1 MGRKIQ
7 RGDIGDVYFQKRAS
21 GFRAAVYFR
30 DSLGRRKRAVRSGKT
45 KAAARRE
52 LLKHV
57 ELTQSG
63 VTHSDVAAAMTLV
76 EAVEWWLSD
85 FESKVDRGERA
96 ETTFDTYESVVRTHI
111 RNALSDCML
120 DDFTPAMVDTYL
132 QGVLKVSGYAA
143 AKQCRTVLSNTGSLL
158 MRRGM
163 ISRNPVGDVPKL
175 EAKRKRKRK
184 KRALTA
190 SQARAF
196 LRHVREYDQLRGTDN
211 YDLLM
216 VLLATGCRVGEA
228 LALSWSCVDFATGSV
243 QVEATAARVKGRGI
257 LVGPTKSEAG
267 ERNLTLPGWCLEV
280 LRDRRER
287 RPDGDIIFPTTTGAY
302 RDRSAVGKQ
311 IRAMRGSQWSWVTSH
326 TFRRTMATLMDDSGA
341 SARAVADQLGH
352 SRISTTLDVYMA
364 RDRRSDAAQ
373 VMDAVFGGDFD

>member
-1 MGRKIQ
+1 MGRKIR
-7 RGDIGDVYFQKRAS
+7 RGDMGDVYFQKRDS
-21 GFRAAVYFR
+21 GFRAVVYFR

-63 VTHSDVAAAMTLV
+63 VTHSDKAVAMTLV
-76 EAVEWWLSD
+76 EAVDRWLGD
-85 FESKVDRGERA
+85 FKSKVDRGERA

-120 DDFTPAMVDTYL
+120 DDFTPSMVDTFL
-132 QGVLKVSGYAA
+132 QGVLKVSGYAS
-143 AKQCRTVLSNTGSLL
+143 AKQCRTVLSGTGYLL
-158 MRRGM
+158 LRRGL

-175 EAKRKRKRK
+175 EAKKRKKK

-211 YDLLM
+211 YDLLL

-228 LALSWSCVDFATGSV
+228 LALSWSCVDFSTGSV
-243 QVEATAARVKGRGI
+243 QIETTAARVKGRGI
-257 LVGPTKSEAG
+257 VVGPTKSEAG

-287 RPDGDIIFPTTTGAY
+287 RPDGEIIFPTATGAY

-311 IRAMRGSQWSWVTSH
+311 IRAMRGTQWSWVTSH

-364 RDRRSDAAQ
+364 RAGQSDAAR
-373 VMDAVFGGDFD
+373 VMDAVFGGDFG